1 MPKQK
6 SILFVDDDDQLRA
19 TLAEQLA
26 RDGEFIAVGAASLGE
41 AESRLLAPDMRYDA
55 VILDVGMPDGD
66 GRDLC
71 ARLRRDGI
79 NVPVIILT
87 GADDEADIVRGLD
100 SGANDYIVKPFSFAE
115 LLARLRAIIRGFET
129 SNDAVFPIGPYIF
142 RPSDRMLREPRRNR
156 CIRLTRKEA
165 AVLSVLYR
173 AGTEPV
179 PRKVLLREVWGYNT
193 AAKTRTVETH
203 IYRLRQKL
211 DPDRSNVQLLLTNG
225 DGYRLD
231 PDRAT
236 AQ

>member
-1 MPKQK
+1 MPGQK
-6 SILFVDDDDQLRA
+6 AILLVDDDARLRA

-26 RDGEFIAVGAASLGE
+26 RDGEFLAVGAASLGE
-41 AESRLLAPDMRYDA
+41 AESRLLAPDMGYNA

-87 GADDEADIVRGLD
+87 GADDEADIVRGLN
-100 SGANDYIVKPFSFAE
+100 SGANDYVVKPLRFAE
-115 LLARLRAIIRGFET
+115 LLARLRAIIRTFER
-129 SNDAVFPIGPYIF
+129 SNDAVFAIGPYTF
-142 RPSDRMLREPRRNR
+142 CPSVRMLREPRRNR
-156 CIRLTRKEA
+156 CIRLTGKEA
-165 AVLSVLYR
+165 AVLTVLYR
-173 AGTEPV
+173 AGTKPV
-179 PRKVLLREVWGYNT
+179 PRRVLLSEVWGYD
-193 AAKTRTVETH
+193 AAATTNTVETH

-211 DPDRSNVQLLLTNG
+211 DPDRSDVQLLLTNG

-231 PDRAT
+231 QDGTT